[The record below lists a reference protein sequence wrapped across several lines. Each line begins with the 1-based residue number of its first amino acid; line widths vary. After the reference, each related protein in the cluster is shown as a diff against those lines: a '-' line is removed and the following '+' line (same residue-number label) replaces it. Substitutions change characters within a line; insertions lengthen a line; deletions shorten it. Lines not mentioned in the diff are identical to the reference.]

1 MSEAPVSTGKVVRY
15 QSGFYT
21 IRVGEGKTVTCGI
34 RGKLKRRK
42 IQGDIIAIGD
52 EVNFTLLQDGSGVI
66 EEILPRHSELVRLD
80 PTPRGDYRQILLAN
94 PDQIIPVFACADP
107 EPHLRMLDRFLV
119 LSEKLELKAIVVINK
134 LDLLDVKDVQKRFD
148 IYQHLGYRVIFTSV
162 KSKLGLEELHE
173 ALKGKISALT
183 GPSGV
188 GKSSLLN
195 AIQPG
200 LGLAIRDISAQ
211 TNKGR
216 HTTVVREMFPLVGGG
231 FVADLPGLRRLS
243 LWDTEPEELDGY
255 FPELRDLVME
265 CQFND
270 CTHRQ
275 EPGCAVIQ
283 AVKDGKVNPERYES
297 YLKLRYG
304 NPEER

>member
-1 MSEAPVSTGKVVRY
+1 MSEAPVCTGKVVRY
-15 QSGFYT
+15 QSGFFT
-21 IRVGEGKTVTCGI
+21 VRVDEKVTVTCGI
-34 RGKLKRRK
+34 RGRLKRRK

-52 EVNFTLLQDGSGVI
+52 EVNFTRLQDGSGVI

-94 PDQIIPVFACADP
+94 PDQIMAVFACANP

-119 LSEKLELKAIVVINK
+119 LSEKLDLKAIIVINK
-134 LDLLDVKDVQKRFD
+134 IDLLDLASVQKHFA
-148 IYQHLGYRVIFTSV
+148 IYPTLGYRVIYTSV
-162 KSKLGLEELHE
+162 KDGLGLEELHDS
-173 ALKGKISALT
+173 LRGKISALT

-216 HTTVVREMFPLVGGG
+216 HTTVVREMFPLLDGG

-283 AVKDGKVNPERYES
+283 AVKEGRVDPNRYES
-297 YLKLRYG
+297 YLRLRYG
-304 NPEER
+304 KEE

>member
-1 MSEAPVSTGKVVRY
+1 MSDTPDCQGKVVRY
-15 QSGFYT
+15 QSGFFT
-21 IRVGEGKTVTCGI
+21 ILTETGTVTCGI
-34 RGKLKRRK
+34 RGRLKRRK

-52 EVNFTLLQDGSGVI
+52 EVKFTLLQDGSGVI
-66 EEILPRHSELVRLD
+66 EEIFPRHSELVRLD

-94 PDQIIPVFACADP
+94 PDQIIVVFACADP

-119 LSEKLELKAIVVINK
+119 LSEKQGLQAIVVINK
-134 LDLLDVKDVQKRFD
+134 VDLLDLAAVQKRFTV
-148 IYQHLGYRVIFTSV
+148 YPTLGYPVLFTSV
-162 KSKLGLEELHE
+162 KKPLGLEELH
-173 ALKGKISALT
+173 ACLRGKISALA

-200 LGLAIRDISAQ
+200 LGLAIREISAQ

-216 HTTVVREMFPLVGGG
+216 HTTVVREMFPLQDGG
-231 FVADLPGLRRLS
+231 FVADLPGLRRLA
-243 LWDTEPEELDGY
+243 LWDTQPEELDGY

-270 CTHRQ
+270 CTHRS

-283 AVKDGKVNPERYES
+283 AVREGSVSPERYKS
-297 YLKLRYG
+297 YLRLRYG
-304 NPEER
+304 NGGET